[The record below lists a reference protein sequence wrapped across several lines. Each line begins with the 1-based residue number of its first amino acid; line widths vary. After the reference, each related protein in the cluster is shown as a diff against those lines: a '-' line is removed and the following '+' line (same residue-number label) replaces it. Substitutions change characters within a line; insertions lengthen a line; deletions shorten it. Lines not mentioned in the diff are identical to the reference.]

1 MKKLTCLVVIFAASA
16 VIVLSFFQPWAEI
29 NTSVTGISKELTK
42 SADTKLKNAPFAG
55 KFIKHLDNITNA
67 IGQVGNVE
75 LKSTVRGNNI
85 PVLANSETSK
95 VAMSVVQVLFK
106 SKNTENI
113 GKKSY
118 LVYLLPLCGI
128 LCAVLALLALKN
140 KLSLI
145 IMAAVSGIISIG
157 GLYNLYTLNLANPIV
172 KITIKNGLWN
182 TMYAFAFILLVSVL
196 WLVSTEK
203 KK

>member
-1 MKKLTCLVVIFAASA
+1 MKKLACLVVIFAASA

-29 NTSVTGISKELTK
+29 NASVTGISKELTK
-42 SADTKLKNAPFAG
+42 SADTTLKDAPFAG
-55 KFIKHLDNITNA
+55 RFIKRLDKITNS
-67 IGQVGNVE
+67 IGQIGDVE

-85 PVLANSETSK
+85 PVLANNETSK

-106 SKNTENI
+106 NNNAKNI

-128 LCAVLALLALKN
+128 LCAVLALLALKGR
-140 KLSLI
+140 LFLI
-145 IMAAVSGIISIG
+145 IMAIISGIISIG
-157 GLYNLYTLNLANPIV
+157 GLYNLYTMNFTNPIV

-196 WLVSTEK
+196 WLASTEK

>member
-1 MKKLTCLVVIFAASA
+1 MKKLVCLVIIFAASA

-29 NTSVTGISKELTK
+29 NASVTGISQELTK
-42 SADTKLKNAPFAG
+42 SADTTLKDAPFAG
-55 KFIKHLDNITNA
+55 KFIKRLDNITST
-67 IGQVGNVE
+67 IGQIGDVE

-95 VAMSVVQVLFK
+95 VAMSVIQVLFK
-106 SKNTENI
+106 NNNTKNI

-128 LCAVLALLALKN
+128 LCAVLALLALGN
-140 KLSLI
+140 KFSLI
-145 IMAAVSGIISIG
+145 IMAAISGIISIG
-157 GLYNLYTLNLANPIV
+157 GLYNLYTMNFANPIV

-196 WLVSTEK
+196 WLASFEK